1 MLNRR
6 KGRNNLAITTMQEAI
21 PSMSA
26 LRLGRLSNRTYSS
39 QCFIDRLLP
48 IGHRVPLT
56 RHFAI
61 SGLDMRISHPGC
73 GTFAFVGLLPTHIR
87 TTLQ

>member
-1 MLNRR
+1 V
-6 KGRNNLAITTMQEAI
+6 
-21 PSMSA
+21 SA
-26 LRLGRLSNRTYSS
+26 RRLGRLSNRTYSS

-73 GTFAFVGLLPTHIR
+73 AIRIRRLSADTHPHDSS
-87 TTLQ
+87 